1 MTTYKYLLWSV
12 PVLLTVAVLV
22 KIGADD
28 APTVAPQTSEISS
41 QPDQQKNQEV
51 NVKRIEVGTEET
63 SRLENQD
70 VKDMKVQKEEYPFL
84 KNQDVKEIEIRKE
97 EEYRSKK
104 QDKAYTQHAKE
115 LAKQYEETAKLVA
128 RNGGDSKALL
138 DAAAYF
144 ENESK

>member
-12 PVLLTVAVLV
+12 PVMLTVAVLV

-28 APTVAPQTSEISS
+28 APTVSPQTTEISS
-41 QPDQQKNQEV
+41 QPAQQKH
-51 NVKRIEVGTEET
+51 
-63 SRLENQD
+63 QD
-70 VKDMKVQKEEYPFL
+70 VKDFAVQTEQAPGLEEQDVKDSKVQKEEYPFL
-84 KNQDVKEIEIRKE
+84 KSQDVKEVEIRKE
-97 EEYRSKK
+97 EEYRLKK

-128 RNGGDSKALL
+128 RNGGDAKALL